1 MSKSDLVRA
10 GSRRQSKELPCV
22 IAIGG
27 FDPSCGA
34 GVVADARSIEA
45 MGAMPL
51 AVATALTVQ
60 SGTGVR
66 SSSAVRAALVVAQ
79 LDELV
84 RHLPVRAIKIG
95 QVPSAAVA
103 RALARSLS
111 GAAFPLVL
119 DPVLRATGG
128 GDLASA
134 AAVAAISRHLVPLAT
149 LLTVNLREAS
159 ILTGR
164 RVTSIASMERA
175 AGDLAER
182 GAEAVL
188 VKGGHLK
195 GDPVDVLLAGG
206 NPIVFRSRRIAASMH
221 GTGCALASAVAA
233 RLACGDELEIAVRRA
248 REHVRRLLAASQK
261 KWQKTGRSRLRAP
274 EPY

>member
-1 MSKSDLVRA
+1 MKTSSRA
-10 GSRRQSKELPCV
+10 GSGPRRLPCV

-45 MGAMPL
+45 MGAVPL

-60 SGTGVR
+60 SGSGVR
-66 SSSAVRAALVVAQ
+66 SSSAVRAALVLAQ
-79 LDELV
+79 LEELV
-84 RHLPVRAIKIG
+84 RHLPVRAVKIG

-103 RALARSLS
+103 RALAARLS
-111 GAAFPLVL
+111 ESAFPLVL

-128 GDLASA
+128 GELASA
-134 AAVAAISRHLVPLAT
+134 SAVSAIAKHLVPLAT

-159 ILTGR
+159 VLSGR
-164 RVTSIASMERA
+164 RVTGIASMERA
-175 AGDLAER
+175 AVELCER
-182 GAEAVL
+182 GARAVL
-188 VKGGHLK
+188 VKGGHLT
-195 GDPVDVLLAGG
+195 GDPVDVLVAGG
-206 NPIVFRSRRIAASMH
+206 EQIVFRSRRIAASMH

-233 RLACGDELEIAVRRA
+233 RLACGDELEIAVRRG
-248 REHVRRLLAASQK
+248 REHVRRLLTATRNTR
-261 KWQKTGRSRLRAP
+261 QKTGTSRLRVP